1 MTGSGVI
8 RHPVEAIRLEGSPP
22 ATAVQTAIH
31 RDIGLRCA
39 RLPSPSAVPRAI
51 MCRMKRA
58 VVIAALLAWSP
69 AVVRGESRAAMSSD
83 DWVRGIFCT
92 SPKDHSDCL
101 EACALRLK
109 EMLRYRAC
117 TAACTNLYCPRK

>member
-1 MTGSGVI
+1 MRGSGVI

-22 ATAVQTAIH
+22 ATPVQTTIH
-31 RDIGLRCA
+31 RDIWLRYA
-39 RLPSPSAVPRAI
+39 RLPSPNAVPHAI

-69 AVVRGESRAAMSSD
+69 AVVRGEDRATMSSD
-83 DWVRGIFCT
+83 DSVRGIFCT

-109 EMLRYRAC
+109 EMQRYRAC